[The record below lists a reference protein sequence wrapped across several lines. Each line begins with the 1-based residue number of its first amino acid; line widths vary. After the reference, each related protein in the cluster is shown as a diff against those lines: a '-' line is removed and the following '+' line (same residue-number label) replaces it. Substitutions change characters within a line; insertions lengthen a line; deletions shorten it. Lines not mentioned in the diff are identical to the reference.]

1 MKIVITGALG
11 HIGSRMIREL
21 PSHFDDVEIVMIDNM
36 KTQRYASLFNLPDT
50 ARYHFIEGDVTS
62 MELGTALSGADV
74 VIHLAALTD
83 VAASFDQPEEM
94 ERVNYTAT
102 MRVAEASANAGV
114 PLIHASSTS
123 VYGTSKDMID
133 EKTCGDDD
141 INPQSPYAEAKRNEE
156 ILIADMCA
164 SGRLKAMSFRF
175 GTIFGTSPGMRF
187 HTAVNKFCWQA
198 VMGQPLT
205 VWKTAYEQKRPYLDL
220 GDAVR
225 AVAYVIENKLFDGQI
240 YNVVTV
246 NATVH
251 EVVDQIRHYV
261 SDVTVNFVD
270 SQIMNQLSYHV
281 HNARLSAKGF
291 EMKGDLGMAVK
302 ETLNSL
308 KNANAR

>member
-1 MKIVITGALG
+1 MKIIVTGALG

-21 PSHFDDVEIVMIDNM
+21 PNHFDDVEIVMIDNM

-62 MELGTALSGADV
+62 MELGSLFSGADV
-74 VIHLAALTD
+74 VVHLAALTD
-83 VAASFDQPEEM
+83 AAASFDQPEEM
-94 ERVNYTAT
+94 ERVNFTAT
-102 MRVAEASANAGV
+102 RRVAEACADTGT
-114 PLIHASSTS
+114 PMIHASSTS
-123 VYGTSKDMID
+123 VYGTSKDTVD
-133 EKTCGDDD
+133 ETCGDED
-141 INPQSPYAEAKRNEE
+141 IKPQSPYAEAKRNEE
-156 ILIADMCA
+156 ILIADMCK
-164 SGRLKAMSFRF
+164 SSELHAMSFRF

-187 HTAVNKFCWQA
+187 HTAVNKFCWQS

-225 AVAYVIENKLFDGQI
+225 AVAFVIENRLFDGQV

-251 EVVDQIRHYV
+251 EVVDQIRLLV
-261 SDVTVNFVD
+261 PATTVALVD
-270 SQIMNQLSYHV
+270 SKIMNQLSYRV
-281 HNARLSAKGF
+281 LNTRLNAQGF
-291 EMKGDLGMAVK
+291 EMKGDLGIAVA
-302 ETLNSL
+302 ETLESL